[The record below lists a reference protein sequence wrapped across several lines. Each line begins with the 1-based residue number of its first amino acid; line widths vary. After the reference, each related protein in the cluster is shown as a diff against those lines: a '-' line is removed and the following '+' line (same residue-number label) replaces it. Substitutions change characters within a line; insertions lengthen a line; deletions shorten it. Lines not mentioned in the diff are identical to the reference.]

1 MTTTEAPLYDLGRDR
16 PAARIGVTL
25 SPVLAVVGVMVL
37 VVWGVTEWVA
47 WRFGFHPNLGPAVFA
62 AGSVG
67 RVVLFGL
74 GMLLVAL
81 AVGGVAVVP
90 LRRVTG
96 TLASFAIMA
105 FAAASLPVYPPWS
118 VFVWGLRFG
127 DTPSAEPIFSVAW
140 HAIVIP
146 AHLLFVVAMYMA
158 WRRARRSARATDAH
172 GSARWAT
179 AKEVEASELLGGEG
193 VFLGVFQRDADDRG
207 VYLRHA
213 GPQHV
218 LGFAPTR
225 SGKGVGW
232 VLPTLL
238 TWRESALIFDVKGE
252 NWSQSAGWRAQA
264 LGNRC
269 LRFDPTCADGTGAR
283 YNPLLEVRRGPLEVR
298 DVQNIADMLVD
309 PDGRGAK
316 DHWDLTAE
324 EVLVG
329 TILHVLYVGQ
339 TKTLRGCLELLTD
352 PGSNLTNV
360 LSEMKDTI
368 HDPRGERGWI
378 DALSGKPTCTHPVVA
393 SVAQSILNKSDNERS
408 SVISSAVKCLSLFR
422 DDVVAANTE
431 RCDFAIA
438 DLIHHSEPVSLYLV
452 VPPSDLSRTRPLLR
466 LLINQIGRRLTEQL
480 DPERS
485 EEGRAVRRKLLLMMD
500 EFPTLG
506 RLDFFQTQLAY
517 LAGYGIK
524 AFLIIQDLTQ
534 LYAAYGQHESIVS
547 NCHVRVAF
555 APNKI
560 ETAQLLSSMA
570 GVMTVQK
577 ARRMYSGNRL
587 APWLS
592 HVMES
597 EEESQRPLLTPD
609 EALRLPD
616 DHAVVFVAGGR
627 PIWAKKARF
636 YEDRRLL
643 ERSTLPPPECRPI
656 EHEWDLWEG
665 EVMPPTASKDAVLKD
680 AALPPTHGGKE
691 EGLDTLLDEGDG
703 EAARELSALV

>member
-1 MTTTEAPLYDLGRDR
+1 MTTTHAPLYDLGQDR
-16 PAARIGVTL
+16 PEARIGVYL
-25 SPVLAVVGVMVL
+25 SPVLAVVGVMGL

-47 WRFGFHPNLGPAVFA
+47 WKFGFHPNLGPPVFAVGPGGRAVLFVLGLGLAALALAGVVVPVLRRITGTLIVFSTMALAASWLPIYAPWAVFA
-62 AGSVG
+62 W
-67 RVVLFGL
+67 
-74 GMLLVAL
+74 GM
-81 AVGGVAVVP
+81 
-90 LRRVTG
+90 
-96 TLASFAIMA
+96 
-105 FAAASLPVYPPWS
+105 
-118 VFVWGLRFG
+118 RFG
-127 DTPSAEPIFSVAW
+127 DAPNAEPIFSVAW
-140 HAIVIP
+140 HAIAIP
-146 AHLLFVVAMYMA
+146 AHFLFLVAMYMA
-158 WRRARRSARATDAH
+158 WRRARRNARSTDAH
-172 GSARWAT
+172 GSARWAN
-179 AKEVEASELLGGEG
+179 AEEVEAAGLLEGEG
-193 VFLGVFQRDADDRG
+193 VFLGVHQGAEG
-207 VYLRHA
+207 GAGTYLRHD

-232 VLPTLL
+232 VIPTLL
-238 TWRESALIFDVKGE
+238 SWRESVLVLDVKGE
-252 NWSQSAGWRAQA
+252 NWAQSAGWRAQS

-269 LRFDPTCADGTGAR
+269 LRFDPTCADGSAAR

-329 TILHVLYVGQ
+329 TILHVLYAGAN
-339 TKTLRGCLELLTD
+339 KTLRGCLELLTD
-352 PGSNLTNV
+352 PAMDISNV

-368 HDPRGERGWI
+368 HDPKGERGWR
-378 DALSGKPTCTHPVVA
+378 DAVSGEATRTHPVVA
-393 SVAQSILNKSDNERS
+393 SVAQSLLNKSDNERS

-431 RCDFAIA
+431 ACDFAIA
-438 DLIHHSEPVSLYLV
+438 DLVAHDEPVSLYLV
-452 VPPSDLSRTRPLLR
+452 VPPSDLSRMRPLLR
-466 LLINQIGRRLTEQL
+466 LLMNQIGRRLTEEL
-480 DPERS
+480 DPERG
-485 EEGRAVRRKLLLMMD
+485 EEGRAGRRQLLLMMD

-517 LAGYGIK
+517 LAGYGIR
-524 AFLIIQDLTQ
+524 AFLIVQDLTQ

-570 GVMTVQK
+570 GVMTVRK

-616 DHAVVFVAGGR
+616 NSALLFLAGER

-636 YEDRRLL
+636 YDDPRLL
-643 ERSTLPPPECRPI
+643 ERSRVSPPACHAI
-656 EHEWDLWEG
+656 EHAWDEWDATSAHSSR
-665 EVMPPTASKDAVLKD
+665 PTDGIHADSGTGDGD
-680 AALPPTHGGKE
+680 
-691 EGLDTLLDEGDG
+691 LDELLVDDP
-703 EAARELSALV
+703 EDQAASEFTALV